1 MPSNTLPDP
10 GIEPETHCRYHS
22 TKSDTLVR
30 PNSYHTLCDAIHIA
44 GDRTAWRN
52 IVNLKVI
59 RRVASL
65 FVFYR
70 IHFGECAGE
79 LHNLIPPS
87 PFHHRTTRQS
97 ARRIDVPPAQ
107 SVLLQVFLWEL
118 LELKH
123 IQLRRLFR
131 IVWIAHRQC
140 LHAMRTDDVIRNEY
154 DAGLWTL
161 TFLPSDHNLS
171 LFQISYQSFQPDKLT
186 STKHNLTN
194 L

>member
-52 IVNLKVI
+52 IVNLK
-59 RRVASL
+59 
-65 FVFYR
+65 
-70 IHFGECAGE
+70 
-79 LHNLIPPS
+79 
-87 PFHHRTTRQS
+87 
-97 ARRIDVPPAQ
+97 
-107 SVLLQVFLWEL
+107 
-118 LELKH
+118 KH

-161 TFLPSDHNLS
+161 TFLPSAHFISTSGKLCTNEYYWWKPSMTYPTFFLRREKHPISS
-171 LFQISYQSFQPDKLT
+171 LALGEAR
-186 STKHNLTN
+186 
-194 L
+194 